1 MKNIII
7 LLVILSV
14 IGCSSTAKVK
24 MKEQLN
30 EVATAVEIL
39 NDKYCAEENEQI
51 RQILIT
57 GIRFYFPA
65 YPDDGYCNLMEMLDG
80 K

>member
-7 LLVILSV
+7 LVVILSI
-14 IGCSSTAKVK
+14 IGCSSTAKIK
-24 MKEQLN
+24 MKEQIN
-30 EVATAVEIL
+30 EVAHAVEVL
-39 NDKYCAEENEQI
+39 NNKYCAEENEQM

-65 YPDDGYCNLMEMLDG
+65 YPDDGYCTLMEILDG

>member
-7 LLVILSV
+7 LVVILSI
-14 IGCSSTAKVK
+14 IGCSSTAKIK
-24 MKEQLN
+24 MKEQIN
-30 EVATAVEIL
+30 EVAYAVEVL
-39 NDKYCAEENEQI
+39 NDKYCAEENEQM

-65 YPDDGYCNLMEMLDG
+65 YPDDGYCTLMEILDG

>member
-7 LLVILSV
+7 LLVVLSIL
-14 IGCSSTAKVK
+14 GCSSTAKVK
-24 MKEQLN
+24 MKEQFN
-30 EVATAVEIL
+30 EIAHAVEIL
-39 NDKYCAEENEQI
+39 NDKYCAEENEQM

-65 YPDDGYCNLMEMLDG
+65 YPDDGYCTLMEMLDG